1 MQSERERA
9 VERPPEYAGRVAA
22 STWAVAG
29 GVLGL
34 LGVVMGAAGAHALEG
49 RIAAESLDTIE
60 TAVRFQ
66 MYHAI
71 ALVALGG
78 LGRVWRTRV
87 VMLSGALLLLGTVV
101 FCGSLYLLAL
111 LDIGV
116 SGAVA
121 PVGGLSLMAG
131 WATLAVGGVVD
142 YRKARKWRETMIT
155 GMNHTGFVVNDI
167 DTSAEFYK
175 SVVGLQ
181 EVARRE
187 RDGGPISQVLGYEN
201 THIKVAL
208 LGFEGE
214 SGHVLELVQY
224 IRPPVGERPSEERA
238 VLGASHICFTVSD
251 IEAAFEGAV
260 GQWRQEAESAGGGSA
275 GTQSLLPARPGRQL
289 GRAPRDRGVIGG
301 IANGG

>member
-22 STWAVAG
+22 STWVVAG

-116 SGAVA
+116 FGAVA

-142 YRKARKWRETMIT
+142 YRKAR
-155 GMNHTGFVVNDI
+155 
-167 DTSAEFYK
+167 
-175 SVVGLQ
+175 
-181 EVARRE
+181 
-187 RDGGPISQVLGYEN
+187 
-201 THIKVAL
+201 
-208 LGFEGE
+208 
-214 SGHVLELVQY
+214 
-224 IRPPVGERPSEERA
+224 
-238 VLGASHICFTVSD
+238 
-251 IEAAFEGAV
+251 
-260 GQWRQEAESAGGGSA
+260 
-275 GTQSLLPARPGRQL
+275 
-289 GRAPRDRGVIGG
+289 
-301 IANGG
+301 NGGKR